1 VSAGDY
7 YVVISVLKV
16 FSRGQPICIDI
27 RKSTCRN
34 SGLIYLKVR
43 KQLIIKRRKYVK
55 AVILLGATIGVTACT
70 GPREQQISEPI
81 ELKGEAIPVSNLK
94 KKVVKVNLNEQVEY
108 ARTDLSKRLGVELD
122 SISLANARAV
132 TWRSGA
138 LGCPKPG
145 MAYTDALVPGT
156 LIFLKAG
163 NSLHAYHSKRDG
175 LPFYCPRERVESPV
189 LDKTQDVT

>member
-1 VSAGDY
+1 MTINQRNGLNAF
-7 YVVISVLKV
+7 VLV
-16 FSRGQPICIDI
+16 GM
-27 RKSTCRN
+27 
-34 SGLIYLKVR
+34 
-43 KQLIIKRRKYVK
+43 
-55 AVILLGATIGVTACT
+55 AIGIAACNGT
-70 GPREQQISEPI
+70 QTQEFAEPI

-94 KKVVKVNLNEQVEY
+94 KPVVKVNLNEQVEY
-108 ARTDLSKRLGVELD
+108 ARIDLSKRLGVELD
-122 SISLANARAV
+122 TVLLANARAV

-163 NSLHAYHSKRDG
+163 DSLHAYHSKRDG
-175 LPFYCPRERVESPV
+175 MPFYCPRDRVESPV